1 MRIFNPLPR
10 SGLLLLILSGALF
23 STSSYALTCKR
34 ASDGSVEQII
44 PLDHQINVSTANLT
58 AGTVL
63 WRSQT
68 FTSTFKCTDTNNHPQ
83 GEDAYLWWDP
93 DVKMSAIHNSLEVG
107 VTFLGTDIDPTKIKS
122 TDIGPGTVCQ
132 RTAGGRC
139 RPPALPQTITASY
152 AIYIKATGNPPP
164 SNGVINDQSK
174 YAAFQVDGEGGL
186 NNQPNSNFRAYVSGL
201 GNIRFISCSPKITVS
216 ANNGE
221 TVNFGAIPARNAVV
235 GKIEKQVPFSIRAD
249 LTGQGQ
255 DCEKQTL
262 MANFSTT
269 YPTQDNQVILPEQ
282 NSGFGIL
289 LSRADSP
296 NTWINMNTPTEL
308 GYVNGSVVESNFLA
322 SLKWLSA
329 TPKVGKF
336 NASAN
341 IDVTFK

>member
-1 MRIFNPLPR
+1 MRIFTPTPR
-10 SGLLLLILSGALF
+10 TGLLLLILSAALF

-34 ASDGSVEQII
+34 TNGGDPLNQTIT
-44 PLDHQINVSTANLT
+44 LDHQINVSTANL
-58 AGTVL
+58 APKTVL

-68 FTSTFKCTDTNNHPQ
+68 FTSTFKCSDTNNFPE
-83 GEDAYLWWDP
+83 GENAYLWWDP
-93 DVKMSAIHNSLEVG
+93 SSQMSSIDKSLEVG
-107 VTFLGTDIDPTKIKS
+107 VTYMGMDNKPAPNANSK
-122 TDIGPGTVCQ
+122 IGPGTVCNG
-132 RTAGGRC
+132 RPGRC
-139 RPPALPQTITASY
+139 TPPALPQTITISY
-152 AIYIKATGNPPP
+152 SIYIKATGNPPP
-164 SNGVINDQSK
+164 STGIITDNGP
-174 YAAFQVDGEGGL
+174 YALFQVDGVGGL

-262 MANFSTT
+262 IANFSTT

-296 NTWINMNTPTEL
+296 NTWIHMNTPTEL

>member
-1 MRIFNPLPR
+1 MWIVNPPPRI
-10 SGLLLLILSGALF
+10 GLLLLLLSAALF

-34 ASDGSVEQII
+34 ANDGSVEQLIT
-44 PLDHQINVSTANLT
+44 LDHQINVSTANL
-58 AGTVL
+58 APNTVL

-68 FTSTFKCTDTNNHPQ
+68 FTSTFKCTDTNNHPK

-93 DVKMSAIHNSLEVG
+93 DRQMSAIHNSLEVG
-107 VTFLGTDIDPTKIKS
+107 VTFLGSDINPTKIKS
-122 TDIGPGTVCQ
+122 TDIGPGTVCDP
-132 RTAGGRC
+132 AFNGRC
-139 RPPALPQTITASY
+139 RPPALPQTITATY

-164 SNGVINDQSK
+164 STGTITDQSK
-174 YAAFQVDGEGGL
+174 YAVFQVDGEGGL
-186 NNQPNSNFRAYVSGL
+186 NNQPNSNFRVYVSGL
-201 GNIRFISCSPKITVS
+201 GNIKFISCSPKITVS

-221 TVNFGAIPARNAVV
+221 TVNFGAIPARNAAV

-262 MANFSTT
+262 MASFSTT
-269 YPTQDNQVILPEQ
+269 YPTQDNQLILPEST
-282 NSGFGIL
+282 SGFGIL

-296 NTWINMNTPTEL
+296 STWISMNTPTEL
-308 GYVNGSVVESNFLA
+308 GYVNGSIVESNFLA

>member
-1 MRIFNPLPR
+1 M
-10 SGLLLLILSGALF
+10 
-23 STSSYALTCKR
+23 
-34 ASDGSVEQII
+34 
-44 PLDHQINVSTANLT
+44 
-58 AGTVL
+58 
-63 WRSQT
+63 
-68 FTSTFKCTDTNNHPQ
+68 
-83 GEDAYLWWDP
+83 
-93 DVKMSAIHNSLEVG
+93 
-107 VTFLGTDIDPTKIKS
+107 
-122 TDIGPGTVCQ
+122 
-132 RTAGGRC
+132 
-139 RPPALPQTITASY
+139 
-152 AIYIKATGNPPP
+152 
-164 SNGVINDQSK
+164 
-174 YAAFQVDGEGGL
+174 
-186 NNQPNSNFRAYVSGL
+186 
-201 GNIRFISCSPKITVS
+201 
-216 ANNGE
+216 
-221 TVNFGAIPARNAVV
+221 

-296 NTWINMNTPTEL
+296 NTWLSMNTPTEL